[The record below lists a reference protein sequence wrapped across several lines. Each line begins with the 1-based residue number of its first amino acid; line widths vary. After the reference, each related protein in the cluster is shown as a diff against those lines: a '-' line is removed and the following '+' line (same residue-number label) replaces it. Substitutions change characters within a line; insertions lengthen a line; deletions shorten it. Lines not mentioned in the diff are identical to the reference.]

1 MVAKNNFYAFFR
13 NIEKKCYHIFLKTTI
28 FKNMVRDEII
38 FFSHF
43 EKGPTLSKNLQ
54 KPSKRGVTLEFE

>member
-1 MVAKNNFYAFFR
+1 MMFF
-13 NIEKKCYHIFLKTTI
+13 KK
-28 FKNMVRDEII
+28 MVRGETI

-43 EKGPTLSKNLQ
+43 HQASTLSKNLQ